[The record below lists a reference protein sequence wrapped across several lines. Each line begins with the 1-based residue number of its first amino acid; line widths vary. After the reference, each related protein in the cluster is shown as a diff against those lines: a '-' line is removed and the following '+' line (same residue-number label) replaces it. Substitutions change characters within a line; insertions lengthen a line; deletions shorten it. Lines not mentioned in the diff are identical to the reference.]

1 VFRVRVTGRVANFG
15 VVVTQRGR
23 GSRVE
28 PRIVVAGDENRLTGY
43 PALPVNL
50 NPYVDEFG
58 GRTLTAG
65 AILPRPGT
73 YDVVFDSTTR
83 ANAGGFRFRLWIDD
97 VTPPSATVVA
107 RTVRRGAPIRIR
119 VRDAGAGVDPLSLE
133 ATVDG
138 RPARAFVDGGTIQVQ
153 TRSLAP
159 GRHRLRVELAD
170 YQETRNMENVAR
182 ILPNT
187 RVVSTQIT
195 VRR

>member
-1 VFRVRVTGRVANFG
+1 MGRSNVISSPRRYVATTAPESARSAYGVMGFLWCRAFG
-15 VVVTQRGR
+15 STTNAVSGSTTARSASNPSAIEPLRWSPAMPAGR
-23 GSRVE
+23 DD
-28 PRIVVAGDENRLTGY
+28 IH
-43 PALPVNL
+43 
-50 NPYVDEFG
+50 
-58 GRTLTAG
+58 
-65 AILPRPGT
+65 
-73 YDVVFDSTTR
+73 STTR
-83 ANAGGFRFRLWIDD
+83 ANAGSFRFRLWIND

-107 RTVRRGAPIRIR
+107 RTVRRGSPIRIR
-119 VRDAGAGVDPLSLE
+119 VRDTGAGIDPLSLE

-138 RPARAFVDGGTIQVQ
+138 NPARAFVSGGVVQVQ
-153 TRSLAP
+153 TSSLAP

>member
-1 VFRVRVTGRVANFG
+1 
-15 VVVTQRGR
+15 
-23 GSRVE
+23 
-28 PRIVVAGDENRLTGY
+28 VVAGNENRLTGN
-43 PALPVNL
+43 PALPLTL

-58 GRTLTAG
+58 GPTLVAG
-65 AILPRPGT
+65 AIRPRPGE
-73 YDVVFDSTTR
+73 YDIVFDSPTR
-83 ANAGGFRFRLWIDD
+83 ANAGSYRFRFWIND
-97 VTPPSATVVA
+97 VTPPAAAIVS
-107 RTVRRGAPIRIR
+107 RSVRRGAPVRIR
-119 VRDAGAGVDPLSLE
+119 VRDAGAGIDPLSLE
-133 ATVDG
+133 ATIDG
-138 RPARAFVDGGTIQVQ
+138 KAARAFVHSGEIQIQ